1 MKGPHEYT
9 LQDLLRNVYEQNDM
23 TDAVNQNA
31 VIDAYNEVVG
41 DMIAQLSRNFKLK
54 KGVLH
59 VQLSSAAL
67 RQEMSFRKE
76 SLLAKINEKIT
87 GFELKDIVFF

>member
-1 MKGPHEYT
+1 MKGPHEYK
-9 LQDLLRNVYEQNDM
+9 LQDLLQKVYEQNDM

-31 VIDAYNEVVG
+31 VIDAYNDVVG
-41 DMIAQLSRNFKLK
+41 EMIAQLSRNFKLK

-67 RQEMSFRKE
+67 RQEMAFRKE

-87 GFELKDIVFF
+87 GVELKDIVFF